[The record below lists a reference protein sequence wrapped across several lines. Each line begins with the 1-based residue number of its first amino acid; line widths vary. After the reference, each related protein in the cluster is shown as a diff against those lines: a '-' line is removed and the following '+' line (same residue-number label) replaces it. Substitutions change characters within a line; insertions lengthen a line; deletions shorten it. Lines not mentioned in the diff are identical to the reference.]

1 MLLVSASSFNPS
13 ACSIASEILLP
24 SSSSYTPSFF
34 TAPVIYIIIFSIF
47 SSFFYFDYKFFKQNI
62 LFDLFATF
70 TQNKSIFTDTGFPPA
85 DPSPLLP
92 PSQHN

>member
-1 MLLVSASSFNPS
+1 MIP
-13 ACSIASEILLP
+13 
-24 SSSSYTPSFF
+24 YTHDYHFLYFF
-34 TAPVIYIIIFSIF
+34 YIFF
-47 SSFFYFDYKFFKQNI
+47 FFYFDYKFFKQNI

-70 TQNKSIFTDTGFPPA
+70 DQNKSIFTDTGFLPA